1 MQMDSYLLLLLLF
14 IGYLKYLHKYGK
26 AKTQAQPV
34 STLDHFLIDVV
45 AGSQDNFASV
55 KRWQRITPP
64 VQYSHWS

>member
-1 MQMDSYLLLLLLF
+1 MRISTNKSLADCLPCLNIKQQKD
-14 IGYLKYLHKYGK
+14 GK

-45 AGSQDNFASV
+45 AGSQDNFALV

-64 VQYSHWS
+64 VQYSQ